1 MQFKDTDKKS
11 YKRVKNVLIQRIDNE
26 RSSRNALYNLDQL
39 NDPDL
44 IPVFEKVS
52 KYPDSKGR
60 AVYDMEGRKSVKPIS
75 GIAKKALEKLKQK
88 KGAGNNKSGQ

>member
-1 MQFKDTDKKS
+1 MI
-11 YKRVKNVLIQRIDNE
+11 KNVDNE
-26 RSSRNALYNLDQL
+26 RRSQTALNHLDDL

-60 AVYDMEGRKSVKPIS
+60 VMYDMKGRKIVKPIS
-75 GIAKKALEKLKQK
+75 VIAKKALEKLKQK
-88 KGAGNNKSGQ
+88 KGAGSNKSGQ